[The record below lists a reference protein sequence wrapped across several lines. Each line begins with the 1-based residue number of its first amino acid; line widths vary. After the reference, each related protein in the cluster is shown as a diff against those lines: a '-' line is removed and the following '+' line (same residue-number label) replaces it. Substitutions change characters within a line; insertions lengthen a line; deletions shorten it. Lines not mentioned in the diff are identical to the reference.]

1 MSNPSIG
8 IYEKA
13 LPDLPDWPSRLAAA
27 AEAGYDFV
35 EIPVDETEEKLS
47 RLDWTTTE
55 RAALRSAVTD
65 TGVDIG
71 TVILSAHRKF
81 PLGSAS
87 VETREKALDLFKK
100 AVDLAVDL
108 NASTIQLAGYFVYYE
123 KHDEY
128 SKDRFM
134 NGLSHGLDWAT
145 PAGIMLGLETMDGE
159 DITSVSTALEIVQ
172 KINSPILK
180 LYPDVG
186 NLIGNG
192 FDVSKELKLGKGQL
206 IGIHLK
212 DARPG
217 QYRRVPFGTGDV
229 PFVDVFRTLSDIEYD
244 GNFLIEMWNDSAP
257 DSMETITNARA
268 WIVDKMLA
276 AGYFA

>member
-35 EIPVDETEEKLS
+35 EIPVDETEEKLA

-65 TGVDIG
+65 TGVDID

-123 KHDEY
+123 KLTEEP
-128 SKDRFM
+128 KKVMR
-134 NGLSHGLDWAT
+134 
-145 PAGIMLGLETMDGE
+145 GICKFLGIKFKKLFVYPHTLIKE
-159 DITSVSTALEIVQ
+159 ALE
-172 KINSPILK
+172 
-180 LYPDVG
+180 
-186 NLIGNG
+186 
-192 FDVSKELKLGKGQL
+192 KLGNQSNEL
-206 IGIHLK
+206 LL
-212 DARPG
+212 
-217 QYRRVPFGTGDV
+217 VV
-229 PFVDVFRTLSDIEYD
+229 
-244 GNFLIEMWNDSAP
+244 
-257 DSMETITNARA
+257 ET
-268 WIVDKMLA
+268 
-276 AGYFA
+276 